1 MPDKPQADG
10 KQQPL
15 GESPFK
21 RSHPCQDGQEGG
33 KGGVCRHG
41 RLPQR
46 QHQGREE
53 ENVNGGLGV
62 TGLPTMQHLDT
73 RYPPTNL
80 QTLPI
85 STSLSTGL
93 HSSLGAGGSVS
104 RSAWHHTTGQGLMVR
119 HPDYSERVPT
129 NSDGNSHVGSAVVG
143 RSVKCQCDNVVV
155 GAIIWSGTT
164 RDEWAMHLM
173 RCLFF
178 FVEKF
183 NLTLWEEHLPGRCN
197 GAADTLSQDDQVSF
211 LSQVTS
217 AQQEPNPIL
226 VKLAEVLVH

>member
-1 MPDKPQADG
+1 MAD
-10 KQQPL
+10 
-15 GESPFK
+15 F
-21 RSHPCQDGQEGG
+21 H
-33 KGGVCRHG
+33 
-41 RLPQR
+41 QR
-46 QHQGREE
+46 QHRGREE

-62 TGLPTMQHLDT
+62 TGLPTMQHLDS

-93 HSSLGAGGSVS
+93 HSSLEARGSVA
-104 RSAWHHTTGQGLMVR
+104 RSAWHHTTGQGFIVR
-119 HPDYSERVPT
+119 HPDYSERGPT

-143 RSVKCQCDNVVV
+143 RSVKCQCDNGAV

-178 FVEKF
+178 FVAKLCGQSTYQEQVMGQQTRCLRMTKF
-183 NLTLWEEHLPGRCN
+183 LYCHNSPQHSKNQL
-197 GAADTLSQDDQVSF
+197 
-211 LSQVTS
+211 
-217 AQQEPNPIL
+217 
-226 VKLAEVLVH
+226 

>member
-1 MPDKPQADG
+1 MVEDPTQQVPDKPQADG

-62 TGLPTMQHLDT
+62 TGLPTMQHLDS

-104 RSAWHHTTGQGLMVR
+104 RSAWHHTTGQG
-119 HPDYSERVPT
+119 DSW
-129 NSDGNSHVGSAVVG
+129 SDIQII
-143 RSVKCQCDNVVV
+143 VKEVQPIVM
-155 GAIIWSGTT
+155 GTVM
-164 RDEWAMHLM
+164 WG
-173 RCLFF
+173 
-178 FVEKF
+178 VQ
-183 NLTLWEEHLPGRCN
+183 W
-197 GAADTLSQDDQVSF
+197 
-211 LSQVTS
+211 
-217 AQQEPNPIL
+217 
-226 VKLAEVLVH
+226 